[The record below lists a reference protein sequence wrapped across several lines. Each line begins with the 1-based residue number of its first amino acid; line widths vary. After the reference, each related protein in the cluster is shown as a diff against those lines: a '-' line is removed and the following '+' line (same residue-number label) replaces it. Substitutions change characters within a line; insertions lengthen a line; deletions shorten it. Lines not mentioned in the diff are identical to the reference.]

1 MPDEWEQ
8 HCPIE
13 KKGDSLARR
22 QAWRGGWQYR
32 EEHGPGNPTLET
44 SSEVMDSPSLLVAW
58 LRGYAA
64 ADRQKRPN

>member
-1 MPDEWEQ
+1 MPTEWKR

-13 KKGDSLARR
+13 KNDSPVKR
-22 QAWRGGWQYR
+22 QAFRDGWEYR

-44 SSEVMDSPSLLVAW
+44 SSEVMYSPGLLAAW

-64 ADRQKRPN
+64 ADRQKRSN